1 MSLYRIALQTITS
14 WCAAGR
20 LIWDLHQRP
29 RWSSDYPGLSPP
41 PWIISGPQAQVRRG
55 GQPRVSSFRTETTSK
70 PTVRGALRPIRLQ
83 KQGHSFSLL
92 TCFFAICLSNQQQ
105 THDMT
110 CICSVTLPLMM
121 SQVVELMPATLTE
134 IEFCFRDW
142 SSRRLLLHQVCV
154 PNSFPFTSCVCLES
168 EPFPF
173 SLRLQRRMGG
183 ASSKPLRHSVASQTH
198 NQDRKSQC

>member
-1 MSLYRIALQTITS
+1 MIF
-14 WCAAGR
+14 R
-20 LIWDLHQRP
+20 L
-29 RWSSDYPGLSPP
+29 S
-41 PWIISGPQAQVRRG
+41 WIIISTLDYFWATGSGKERRAG
-55 GQPRVSSFRTETTSK
+55 LYPVLGRRWPPSLQCEEPCDQSGYRNRV
-70 PTVRGALRPIRLQ
+70 
-83 KQGHSFSLL
+83 SFSLL

-154 PNSFPFTSCVCLES
+154 PNSFPFTSCICLES